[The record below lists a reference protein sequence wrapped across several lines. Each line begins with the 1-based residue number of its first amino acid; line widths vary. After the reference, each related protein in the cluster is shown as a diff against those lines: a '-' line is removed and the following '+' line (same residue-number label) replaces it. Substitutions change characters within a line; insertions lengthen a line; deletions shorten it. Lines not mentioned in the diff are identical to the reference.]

1 MIFLLEYDR
10 RRGELCRFQAFPDAD
25 RERAQRERLAIELA
39 LRGTAQQR
47 EVVLLEAADEATI
60 RRTHRRYFSSS
71 HELMDS
77 MIQESPDPALQ

>member
-10 RRGELCRFQAFPDAD
+10 KRGKLCRFEKFPDAD
-25 RERAQRERLAIELA
+25 RERAQQERLAIELS

-60 RRTHRRYFSSS
+60 RRTHKRYFVSPRG
-71 HELMDS
+71 LMES
-77 MIQESPDPALQ
+77 MIGEGPA